1 MADKPALMLKQLTIQ
16 NYVLV
21 EHLDISFSNGLTT
34 ITGESGAG
42 KSILLGAV
50 NLLLGERARSD
61 TVRPGANKAD
71 ISAEFAIHAGSALQQ
86 KLVKDE
92 LIDPD
97 AEDCLLRRVI
107 SAEGRSRAFVNAVPV
122 TLNYLKEIGDAL
134 VEIQGQ
140 NEHQRLADRNVQRA
154 LLDDYANQ
162 GAQSAKVKNLFQ
174 ICKAT
179 EQRIQQLQDRVATQD
194 DRKEL
199 LSYQLQELNASDLQT
214 GELEQLEQE
223 QKRLAQAQQI
233 LASLNQAQAD
243 LEALDNLRGT
253 ARTVAEIDDE
263 HPQLNASKETLT
275 AALSLL
281 DDAGRDL
288 RHYQEQV
295 VVDPQAL
302 ADIDARLQLIFDLAR
317 KHRVQPE
324 QLVEHA
330 EILAAELAGM
340 TTDSSE
346 LDELLAAQEQEH
358 QAFIREAQKLSKARR
373 KHSKPFCQAVE
384 QYMHALGIT
393 QGALSLVFHD
403 QQSEHG
409 LEQPELHVTTNEKFA
424 PGPLNRI
431 ASGGEQTRI
440 SLAIQIVAAANS
452 ALPCLVLDEAD
463 VGVGGTT
470 ADMVGRILRDLAVH
484 TQVICVTHAPQVAAL
499 GQSHMRVSKSG
510 DHTDIQPLS
519 HSDRVEELARMLAGA
534 DVNAKARDYAQELL
548 SQAAAD

>member
-1 MADKPALMLKQLTIQ
+1 MLKQLTIQ

-21 EHLDISFSNGLTT
+21 EQLDISFSNGLTT

-61 TVRPGANKAD
+61 TVRPGASKAD
-71 ISAEFAIHAGSALQQ
+71 ISAEFALHPTSALQQ
-86 KLVKDE
+86 KLLNDE

-97 AEDCLLRRVI
+97 ADTCLLRRVI
-107 SAEGRSRAFVNAVPV
+107 SAEGRSRAFINAVPV
-122 TLNYLKEIGDAL
+122 TLNYLKEVGDAL

-162 GAQSAKVKNLFQ
+162 GAQSAKVKALYQ
-174 ICKAT
+174 AWKTT
-179 EQRIQQLQDRVATQD
+179 EQRIHELQERVATQD

-199 LSYQLQELNASDLQT
+199 LSYQLQEFNTANLQA
-214 GELEQLEQE
+214 GELEQLEKE

-233 LASLNQAQAD
+233 LHTLNQAQVE
-243 LEALDNLRGT
+243 LEALDNLRST
-253 ARTVAEIDDE
+253 ARSVDEIDDE
-263 HPQLNASKETLT
+263 HPQLTASKETLG
-275 AALSLL
+275 AALNLL
-281 DDAGRDL
+281 DDAARDL

-302 ADIDARLQLIFDLAR
+302 ADIDARLQMIYELAR

-330 EILAAELAGM
+330 TTLEAELAAM
-340 TTDSSE
+340 TSDSSD
-346 LDELLAAQEQEH
+346 LDELMAAQEKQH
-358 QAFIREAQKLSKARR
+358 QGFVREAQKLSKARH

-384 QYMHALGIT
+384 KYMHALGIG
-393 QGALSLVFHD
+393 QGALSLVFH
-403 QQSEHG
+403 EHEGEQG
-409 LEQPELHVTTNEKFA
+409 LEQLELHVTTNKKFA

-440 SLAIQIVAAANS
+440 SLAIQIVAAATS

-470 ADMVGRILRDLAVH
+470 ADTVGRILRDLAQH

-499 GQSHMRVSKSG
+499 GQNHMRVSKHG
-510 DHTDIQPLS
+510 DQTDIQPLT
-519 HSDRVEELARMLAGA
+519 HDERIEELARMLAGA
-534 DVNAKARDYAQELL
+534 DVNTKARNYAQELL
-548 SQAAAD
+548 SQAAS

>member
-107 SAEGRSRAFVNAVPV
+107 SAEGRSRAFINAVPV

-199 LSYQLQELNASDLQT
+199 LSYQLQEFNAADLQI

-243 LEALDNLRGT
+243 LEALDNLRST
-253 ARTVAEIDDE
+253 ARTVAEIDDA

-384 QYMHALGIT
+384 QYMHALGIA

-403 QQSEHG
+403 HQSEHG

>member
-1 MADKPALMLKQLTIQ
+1 MTDKTALMLKQLTIQ

-86 KLVKDE
+86 KLAKDE
-92 LIDPD
+92 LIDPE

-107 SAEGRSRAFVNAVPV
+107 SAEGRSRAFINAVPV

-140 NEHQRLADRNVQRA
+140 NQHQRLADRNVQRA

-162 GAQSAKVKNLFQ
+162 GAQGAKVKNLFQ

-179 EQRIQQLQDRVATQD
+179 EQRIQQLQERVATQD

-199 LSYQLQELNASDLQT
+199 LSYQLQEFNAADLQT
-214 GELEQLEQE
+214 GELEQLEKE

-243 LEALDNLRGT
+243 LEALDNLRST

-330 EILAAELAGM
+330 EILAAELADM

-384 QYMHALGIT
+384 QYMHALGIA

-403 QQSEHG
+403 HQSEHG

-519 HSDRVEELARMLAGA
+519 RSDRVEELARMLAGA

>member
-1 MADKPALMLKQLTIQ
+1 MLKQLTIQ

-21 EHLDISFSNGLTT
+21 EQLDISFSNGLTT

-61 TVRPGANKAD
+61 TVRPGASKAD
-71 ISAEFAIHAGSALQQ
+71 ISAEFALHPTSALQQ
-86 KLVKDE
+86 KLLNDE

-97 AEDCLLRRVI
+97 ADTCLLRRVI
-107 SAEGRSRAFVNAVPV
+107 SAEGRSRAFINAVPV
-122 TLNYLKEIGDAL
+122 TLNYLKEVGDAL

-140 NEHQRLADRNVQRA
+140 NEHQRLADRNVQRT

-162 GAQSAKVKNLFQ
+162 GAQSAKVKALYQ
-174 ICKAT
+174 AWKTT
-179 EQRIQQLQDRVATQD
+179 EQRIHELQERVATQD

-199 LSYQLQELNASDLQT
+199 LSYQLQEFSTANLQA
-214 GELEQLEQE
+214 GELEQLEKE

-233 LASLNQAQAD
+233 LHTLSQAQME
-243 LEALDNLRGT
+243 LEALDNLRST
-253 ARTVAEIDDE
+253 ARSVDEIDDE
-263 HPQLNASKETLT
+263 HPQLTTSKETLG
-275 AALSLL
+275 AALNLL
-281 DDAGRDL
+281 DDAARDL

-302 ADIDARLQLIFDLAR
+302 ADIDARLQMIYELAR

-324 QLVEHA
+324 QLAEHA
-330 EILAAELAGM
+330 TTLEAELAAM
-340 TTDSSE
+340 TSDSSD
-346 LDELLAAQEQEH
+346 LDELMAAQEKQH
-358 QAFIREAQKLSKARR
+358 QGFVREAQKLSKARH

-384 QYMHALGIT
+384 KYMHALGIS
-393 QGALSLVFHD
+393 QGALSLVFH
-403 QQSEHG
+403 EHEGEQG
-409 LEQPELHVTTNEKFA
+409 LEQLELHVTTNEKFA

-440 SLAIQIVAAANS
+440 SLAIQIVAAATS

-470 ADMVGRILRDLAVH
+470 ADTVGRILRDLAQH

-499 GQSHMRVSKSG
+499 GQNHMRVSKHG
-510 DHTDIQPLS
+510 DQTDIQPLT
-519 HSDRVEELARMLAGA
+519 HDERIEELARMLAGA
-534 DVNAKARDYAQELL
+534 DVNTKARNYAQELL
-548 SQAAAD
+548 SQAAS

>member
-107 SAEGRSRAFVNAVPV
+107 SAEGRSRAFINAVPV

-199 LSYQLQELNASDLQT
+199 LSYQLQEFNAADLQI

-243 LEALDNLRGT
+243 LEALDNLRST

-384 QYMHALGIT
+384 QYMHALGIA

-403 QQSEHG
+403 HQSEHG

>member
-1 MADKPALMLKQLTIQ
+1 MLKQLTIQ

-21 EHLDISFSNGLTT
+21 EQLDISFSNGLTT

-61 TVRPGANKAD
+61 TVRPGASKAD
-71 ISAEFAIHAGSALQQ
+71 ISAEFALHPTSALQQ
-86 KLVKDE
+86 KLLNDE

-97 AEDCLLRRVI
+97 ADTCLLRRVI
-107 SAEGRSRAFVNAVPV
+107 SAEGRSRAFINAVPV
-122 TLNYLKEIGDAL
+122 TLNYLKEVGDAL

-162 GAQSAKVKNLFQ
+162 GAQSAKVKALYQ
-174 ICKAT
+174 AWKTT
-179 EQRIQQLQDRVATQD
+179 EQRIHELQERVATQD

-199 LSYQLQELNASDLQT
+199 LSYQLQEFNTANLQA
-214 GELEQLEQE
+214 GELEQLEKE

-233 LASLNQAQAD
+233 LHTLNQAQVE
-243 LEALDNLRGT
+243 LEALDNLRST
-253 ARTVAEIDDE
+253 ARGVDEIDDE
-263 HPQLNASKETLT
+263 HPQLTASKETLG
-275 AALSLL
+275 AALNLL
-281 DDAGRDL
+281 DDAARDL

-302 ADIDARLQLIFDLAR
+302 ADIDARLQMIYELAR

-330 EILAAELAGM
+330 KTLEAELAAM
-340 TTDSSE
+340 TSDSSD
-346 LDELLAAQEQEH
+346 LDELMAAQEKQH
-358 QAFIREAQKLSKARR
+358 QGFVREAQKLSKARH

-384 QYMHALGIT
+384 KYMHALGIG
-393 QGALSLVFHD
+393 QGALSLVFH
-403 QQSEHG
+403 EHEGEQG
-409 LEQPELHVTTNEKFA
+409 LEQLELHVTTNEKFA

-440 SLAIQIVAAANS
+440 SLAIQIVAAATS

-470 ADMVGRILRDLAVH
+470 ADTVGRILRDLAQH

-499 GQSHMRVSKSG
+499 GQNHMRVSKHG
-510 DHTDIQPLS
+510 DQTDIQPLT
-519 HSDRVEELARMLAGA
+519 HDERIEELARMLAGA
-534 DVNAKARDYAQELL
+534 DVNTKARNYAQELL
-548 SQAAAD
+548 SQAAS

>member
-1 MADKPALMLKQLTIQ
+1 MLKQLTIQ

-21 EHLDISFSNGLTT
+21 EQLDISFSNGLTT

-61 TVRPGANKAD
+61 TVRPGASKAD
-71 ISAEFAIHAGSALQQ
+71 ISAEFALHPTSALQQ
-86 KLVKDE
+86 KLLNDE

-97 AEDCLLRRVI
+97 ADTCLLRRVI
-107 SAEGRSRAFVNAVPV
+107 SAEGRSRAFINAVPV
-122 TLNYLKEIGDAL
+122 TLNYLKEVGDAL

-162 GAQSAKVKNLFQ
+162 GAQSAKVKALYQ
-174 ICKAT
+174 AWKTT
-179 EQRIQQLQDRVATQD
+179 EQRIHELQERVATQD

-199 LSYQLQELNASDLQT
+199 LSYQLQEFNTANLQA
-214 GELEQLEQE
+214 GELEQLEKE

-233 LASLNQAQAD
+233 LHTLNQAQVE
-243 LEALDNLRGT
+243 LEALDNLRST
-253 ARTVAEIDDE
+253 ARSVDEIDDE
-263 HPQLNASKETLT
+263 HPQLTASKETLG
-275 AALSLL
+275 AALNLL
-281 DDAGRDL
+281 DDAARDL

-295 VVDPQAL
+295 VVDPQSL
-302 ADIDARLQLIFDLAR
+302 ADIDARLQMIYELAR

-330 EILAAELAGM
+330 TTLEAELAAM
-340 TTDSSE
+340 TSDSSD
-346 LDELLAAQEQEH
+346 LDELMAAQEKQH
-358 QAFIREAQKLSKARR
+358 QGFVREAQKLSKARH

-384 QYMHALGIT
+384 KYMHALGIG
-393 QGALSLVFHD
+393 QGALSLVFH
-403 QQSEHG
+403 EHEGEQG
-409 LEQPELHVTTNEKFA
+409 LEQLELHVTTNEKFA

-440 SLAIQIVAAANS
+440 SLAIQIVAAATS

-470 ADMVGRILRDLAVH
+470 ADTVGRILRDLAEH

-499 GQSHMRVSKSG
+499 GQNHMRVSKHG
-510 DHTDIQPLS
+510 DQTDIQPLT
-519 HSDRVEELARMLAGA
+519 HDERIEELARMLAGA
-534 DVNAKARDYAQELL
+534 DVNTKARNYAQELL
-548 SQAAAD
+548 SQAAS

>member
-1 MADKPALMLKQLTIQ
+1 MLKQLTIQ

-21 EHLDISFSNGLTT
+21 EQLDISFSNGLTT

-61 TVRPGANKAD
+61 TVRPGASKAD
-71 ISAEFAIHAGSALQQ
+71 ISAEFALHPTSALQQ
-86 KLVKDE
+86 KLLNDE

-97 AEDCLLRRVI
+97 ADTCLLRRVI
-107 SAEGRSRAFVNAVPV
+107 SAEGRSRAFINAVPV
-122 TLNYLKEIGDAL
+122 TLNYLKEVGDAL

-162 GAQSAKVKNLFQ
+162 GAQSAKVKALYQ
-174 ICKAT
+174 AWKTT
-179 EQRIQQLQDRVATQD
+179 EQRIHELQERVATQD

-199 LSYQLQELNASDLQT
+199 LSYQLQEFNTANLQA
-214 GELEQLEQE
+214 GELEQLEKE

-233 LASLNQAQAD
+233 LHTLNQAQVE
-243 LEALDNLRGT
+243 LEALDNLRST
-253 ARTVAEIDDE
+253 ARSVDEVDDE
-263 HPQLNASKETLT
+263 HPQLTASKETLG
-275 AALSLL
+275 AALNLL
-281 DDAGRDL
+281 DDAARDL

-302 ADIDARLQLIFDLAR
+302 ADIDARLQMIYELAR

-330 EILAAELAGM
+330 TTLEAELAAM
-340 TTDSSE
+340 TSDSSD
-346 LDELLAAQEQEH
+346 LDELLAAQEKQH
-358 QAFIREAQKLSKARR
+358 QGFVREAQKLSKARH

-384 QYMHALGIT
+384 KYMHALGIG
-393 QGALSLVFHD
+393 QGALSLVFH
-403 QQSEHG
+403 EHEGEQG
-409 LEQPELHVTTNEKFA
+409 LEQLELHVTTNEKFA

-440 SLAIQIVAAANS
+440 SLAIQIVAAATS

-470 ADMVGRILRDLAVH
+470 ADTVGRILRDLAEH

-499 GQSHMRVSKSG
+499 GQNHMRVSKHG
-510 DHTDIQPLS
+510 DQTDIQPLT
-519 HSDRVEELARMLAGA
+519 HDERIEELARMLAGA
-534 DVNAKARDYAQELL
+534 DVNTKARNYAQELL
-548 SQAAAD
+548 SQAAS

>member
-1 MADKPALMLKQLTIQ
+1 MLKQLTIQ

-21 EHLDISFSNGLTT
+21 EQLDISFSNGLTT

-61 TVRPGANKAD
+61 TVRPGASKAD
-71 ISAEFAIHAGSALQQ
+71 ISAEFALHPTSALQQ
-86 KLVKDE
+86 KLLNDE

-97 AEDCLLRRVI
+97 ADTCLLRRVI
-107 SAEGRSRAFVNAVPV
+107 SAEGRSRAFINAVPV
-122 TLNYLKEIGDAL
+122 TLNYLKEVGDAL

-140 NEHQRLADRNVQRA
+140 NEHQRLADRNVQRT

-162 GAQSAKVKNLFQ
+162 GAQSAKVKALYQ
-174 ICKAT
+174 AWKTT
-179 EQRIQQLQDRVATQD
+179 EQRIHELQERVATQD

-199 LSYQLQELNASDLQT
+199 LSYQLQEFNTANLQA
-214 GELEQLEQE
+214 GELEQLEKE

-233 LASLNQAQAD
+233 SHTLNQAQVELD
-243 LEALDNLRGT
+243 ALDNLRST
-253 ARTVAEIDDE
+253 ARSVDEIDDE
-263 HPQLNASKETLT
+263 HPQLTASKETLG
-275 AALSLL
+275 AALNLL
-281 DDAGRDL
+281 DDAARDL

-302 ADIDARLQLIFDLAR
+302 ADIDARLQMIYELAR

-330 EILAAELAGM
+330 TTLEAELTAM
-340 TTDSSE
+340 TTDSSD
-346 LDELLAAQEQEH
+346 LDELMAAQEKQH
-358 QAFIREAQKLSKARR
+358 QGFVREAQKLSKARH

-384 QYMHALGIT
+384 KYMHALGIG
-393 QGALSLVFHD
+393 QGALSLVFH
-403 QQSEHG
+403 EHEGEQG
-409 LEQPELHVTTNEKFA
+409 LEQLELHVTTNKKFA

-440 SLAIQIVAAANS
+440 SLAIQIVAAATS

-470 ADMVGRILRDLAVH
+470 ADTVGRILRDLAEH

-499 GQSHMRVSKSG
+499 GQNHMRVSKHG
-510 DHTDIQPLS
+510 DQTDIQPLT
-519 HSDRVEELARMLAGA
+519 HDERIEELARMLAGA
-534 DVNAKARDYAQELL
+534 DVNTKARNYAQELL
-548 SQAAAD
+548 SQAAS

>member
-107 SAEGRSRAFVNAVPV
+107 SAEGRSRAFINAVPV

-199 LSYQLQELNASDLQT
+199 LSYQLQEFNAADLQT

-243 LEALDNLRGT
+243 LEALDNLRST

-384 QYMHALGIT
+384 QYMHALGIA

-403 QQSEHG
+403 HQSEHG